1 MLRFDS
7 VKLNGVT
14 YTNVR
19 VGELRSDLYSTID
32 YVVIKGKKYYR
43 NLHTQKGMS
52 KTKRSLVS

>member
-7 VKLNGVT
+7 VKLNGDV

-19 VGELRSDLYSTID
+19 VGELRSDLYNVND
-32 YVVIKGKKYYR
+32 YVVISGKKYYR

-52 KTKRSLVS
+52 KMKRSLVS